1 MPERFLKDLRQM
13 KYSARERWALALLVT
28 AGIFSQPLLAVT
40 PTWFDINPSQS
51 NGDRN
56 SGSSGRVNHVGAASD
71 LSRVYAATEWGGLY
85 TSFDM
90 GNSWVR
96 INTFSPSATWDVKV
110 DPSNN
115 MKVYAT
121 SFYDGRLRQRQSGIS
136 ISNNAGNTWTTVDIP
151 TLDTL
156 NCQLFNAQNEP
167 SGWQIAINPT
177 NSQTVFVGT
186 NCGLARTLD
195 GGGTWTFIEP
205 TPNAKVAEQ
214 VFAVIA
220 QGAATVDVISSNG
233 HFRSTDN
240 GGSWSPVPSPP
251 GPVSTNSG
259 VGVGLAASPA
269 ESYVLFAENT
279 TDIWESDNGGTTFT
293 SLVLPLKG
301 SQSNVQGRIPFV
313 KTNQLSTSN
322 QFDVWYGDI
331 NVFKT
336 TATNPSTLAPGGN
349 LRAPKNS
356 WTSTQDSAHDDTG
369 DIMFD
374 PRARAGA
381 CPQLFTGDGGIF
393 DNTQVNNPSCQGP
406 SWQQPNVTPHA
417 TWIWGFDGVGLSPG
431 IHGITYGLQDDG
443 GFAATNV
450 AEGFSP
456 PPPNWNNFVCCDLSS
471 DATQPGNIVD
481 VDGSYPG
488 RAFELFIRGQNGSG
502 GGQISNYPSGALF
515 NGFTSGR
522 QVAESGQTFAINL
535 SGCPSTLVP
544 CPVGEGVYF
553 GNGGSSWTSLN
564 APTAPTSSGGSIKIA
579 KLGGQPNI
587 FYNTSSGSP
596 ETPGVLFVSTLVATT
611 GAPGSNWTPIPLPDG
626 ISTVTVYDA
635 DPNDGRR
642 IIISGIENETNNFQI
657 WMTVD
662 LGAHWTHLTK
672 LENEMLRTNADG
684 VSVFENHTTQGPTEF
699 EGFGTYWQPSMIQF
713 DPLNSTTI
721 VAGAMDSGV
730 FLSLDDGAN
739 WQIINDPTNPT
750 SASPPIPRP
759 LYAHFSPGRFNANTA
774 AFDVWVGARG
784 AGVRKVVIDQTP

>member
-1 MPERFLKDLRQM
+1 M
-13 KYSARERWALALLVT
+13 KYCARYCRALAVLVT
-28 AGIFSQPLLAVT
+28 AGIFSEPVLAVT

-85 TSFDM
+85 TSFDQ
-90 GNSWVR
+90 GNSWTR

-110 DPSNN
+110 DPNN
-115 MKVYAT
+115 NQKVYAT
-121 SFYDGRLRQRQSGIS
+121 SFFDGRLRNIQSGIS
-136 ISNNAGNTWTTVDIP
+136 ISNDAGATWTPVDIP

-156 NCQLFNAQNEP
+156 TCQLTDAQKEP

-186 NCGLARTLD
+186 NCGLARSLD
-195 GGGTWTFIEP
+195 AGVHWTFIDP
-205 TPNAKVAEQ
+205 SPGDGLAEQ

-220 QGAATVDVISSNG
+220 QGRQIVDVISSNG
-233 HFRSTDN
+233 HFRSLDN
-240 GGSWSPVPSPP
+240 GGSWSAVPSSSAP
-251 GPVSTNSG
+251 GPAPGNSG
-259 VGVGLAASPA
+259 VGVGLAASPK

-279 TDIWESDNGGTTFT
+279 TDIWESDNGGGTWPS
-293 SLVLPLKG
+293 SLVLPRKG
-301 SQSNVQGRIPFV
+301 SGSNVQGRIPYV

-336 TATNPSTLAPGGN
+336 TATSPSTLAPGGTP
-349 LRAPKNS
+349 RAPKNNWS
-356 WTSTQDSAHDDTG
+356 SEQDGAHDDTG

-406 SWQQPNVTPHA
+406 NWRQPNVTAHA
-417 TWIWGFDGVGLSPG
+417 TWIWGFDGVGLGPG
-431 IHGITYGLQDDG
+431 VHGIAYGLQDDG

-450 AEGFSP
+450 AEGFNP
-456 PPPNWNNFVCCDLSS
+456 PGANWNSYVCCDLSS
-471 DATQPGNIVD
+471 TAEQLGIVAD
-481 VDGSYPG
+481 VEGSISPG
-488 RAFELFIRGQNGSG
+488 RAFQLTLRGQDGSG
-502 GGQISNYPSGALF
+502 GGQVSSYPSGALF
-515 NGFTSGR
+515 SAFTSGR
-522 QVAESGQTFAINL
+522 QVVDFGENAFAINL
-535 SGCPSTLVP
+535 AVCPSTLVP
-544 CPVGEGVYF
+544 CPVGTGVYF
-553 GNGGSSWTSLN
+553 TNNINSPSWTSLN
-564 APTAPTSSGGSIKIA
+564 APSAPNSSGGSIKIA
-579 KLGGQPNI
+579 KLGGQPNV
-587 FYNTSSGSP
+587 FYNTSNGNP

-611 GAPGSNWTPIPLPDG
+611 GAPGSNWTRIPLPEG
-626 ISTVTVYDA
+626 IGSVTVYDA
-635 DPNDGRR
+635 DPNNGKR

-657 WMTVD
+657 WKTVD
-662 LGAHWTHLTK
+662 LGTNWTRLTN
-672 LENEMLRTNADG
+672 LEKAMLRTNADG
-684 VSVFENHTTQGPTEF
+684 VSVFENHTTLGPTEF
-699 EGFGTYWQPSMIQF
+699 ESFGTYWQPSMIQF

-730 FLSLDDGAN
+730 FLSLDDGTT

-784 AGVRKVVIDQTP
+784 AGVRKVVIDQ